1 MKIHALIAFAI
12 LLATGCAS
20 QSAYKP
26 ANGSGYGYKESRI
39 SDNRYRVTFKARGD
53 DRDRA
58 MDYALLRA
66 AELTLLKGYDWFV
79 VVNRES
85 MVDRKET
92 EMQSGFSSGD
102 RVITRDCGLL
112 GCTTRSYSTPPTYSA
127 GVSAGGGSRAES
139 VLEIRMGKGVR
150 PSSGDSYDALSVRD
164 SLQKKAG

>member
-1 MKIHALIAFAI
+1 MKIHAVIVFAL

-26 ANGSGYGYKESRI
+26 ASGSGYGYQESQI
-39 SDNRYRVTFKARGD
+39 SENRYRVTFKARGD
-53 DRDRA
+53 ERDQA
-58 MDYALLRA
+58 MDYTLLRA

-79 VVNRES
+79 VVNRETLI
-85 MVDRKET
+85 DRKET

-127 GVSAGGGSRAES
+127 GVSTGGHSRTES
-139 VLEIRMGKGVR
+139 VLEIRMGRGVR

-164 SLQKKAG
+164 NLQKKVG